1 MLLYNLIDFILE
13 HLGPTAL
20 SFWDRVQV
28 IFWHNLKKNKNT
40 KTLLKK
46 LLIIVLH
53 VPIILGIIKKI
64 FGYQE
69 ADPGGWPDTGIKVTL
84 QYSFIYV

>member
-1 MLLYNLIDFILE
+1 MTQ
-13 HLGPTAL
+13 P
-20 SFWDRVQV
+20 
-28 IFWHNLKKNKNT
+28 KKNKNT